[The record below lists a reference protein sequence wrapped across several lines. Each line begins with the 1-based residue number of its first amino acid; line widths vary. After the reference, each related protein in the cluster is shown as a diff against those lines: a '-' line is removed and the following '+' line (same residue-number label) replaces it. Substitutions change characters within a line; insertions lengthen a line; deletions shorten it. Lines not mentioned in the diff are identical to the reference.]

1 MPWYPSG
8 LAGRG
13 CGLVPHSAVRRPSKT
28 RRTKYCHP
36 GQGRKPASRG
46 PATGSERAYCWILGS
61 RRIAA
66 RPSMTFREKPSASP
80 PLITSPRP
88 PSRGPFRGLHGMRSF
103 SAGVAAV
110 RPFVPLSEP
119 GPTMPSAPRYA
130 SPGLLAGPAREPW
143 QPGSSHRLTQC
154 LPLDTRVS
162 PHSGSPKYDSLRE
175 PAGVAAPHHVTPAS
189 EPGSSHKLAECL
201 PLPSASRFASLASR
215 HCVSRARMTLGGKPR
230 SAPFIDTQTKAARR
244 RGRRGRP
251 RRVRSWRGAASASS
265 GRWRSMR

>member
-1 MPWYPSG
+1 MQS
-8 LAGRG
+8 
-13 CGLVPHSAVRRPSKT
+13 RRASL
-28 RRTKYCHP
+28 
-36 GQGRKPASRG
+36 GSRG
-46 PATGSERAYCWILGS
+46 PETSSDRAYCWILGS
-61 RRIAA
+61 SPLRGSPKYDSLRETVGIAA
-66 RPSMTFREKPSASP
+66 PHHVTPADEPGA
-80 PLITSPRP
+80 IPRP
-88 PSRGPFRGLHGMRSF
+88 ARDAVVQRGRCGRAPFRP
-103 SAGVAAV
+103 AV
-110 RPFVPLSEP
+110 RARPDHAFGASLREP
-119 GPTMPSAPRYA
+119 GHA
-130 SPGLLAGPAREPW
+130 
-143 QPGSSHRLTQC
+143 
-154 LPLDTRVS
+154 
-162 PHSGSPKYDSLRE
+162 GSPKYDSLRE